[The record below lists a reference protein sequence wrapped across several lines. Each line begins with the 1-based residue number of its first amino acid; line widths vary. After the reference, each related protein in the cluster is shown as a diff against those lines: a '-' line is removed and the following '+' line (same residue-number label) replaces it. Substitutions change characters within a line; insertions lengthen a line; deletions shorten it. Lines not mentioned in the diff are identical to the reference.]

1 MDIVIKLKDADIYK
15 IETDSEY
22 EREPDYYGYIIN
34 LFDNIYIYFKDREN
48 NGYRLHLYARDVELT
63 TFLSFFY
70 GVDFSETSYID
81 FRKSLIDHLGGVNQ
95 YGVINWTEDRYSFS
109 DNNTT
114 WNLARENLAREAIL
128 KRK

>member
-1 MDIVIKLKDADIYK
+1 M
-15 IETDSEY
+15 
-22 EREPDYYGYIIN
+22 PDYIKMSQKE
-34 LFDNIYIYFKDREN
+34 LDNIDIYFKDKEN

-81 FRKSLIDHLGGVNQ
+81 FRKSLIDHLGGVNE
-95 YGVINWTEDRYSFS
+95 YGVINWTECRYSFS
-109 DNNTT
+109 DNRTT

>member
-1 MDIVIKLKDADIYK
+1 MDIVIKLQDADIYK

-22 EREPDYYGYIIN
+22 EREPDYYGDTIN
-34 LFDNIYIYFKDREN
+34 LFDNIDIYFKDKEN
-48 NGYRLHLYARDVELT
+48 IGYRLNLYARDVELT

-109 DNNTT
+109 DNNTDY
-114 WNLARENLAREAIL
+114 NLAREAIL